1 MLVIDMACECM
12 NNKKTTRSEEDK
24 KKLISRINRIK
35 GQLDGINKMVEDD
48 RYSELLGTKELVKS
62 KAYIQVKETKGSIGG
77 ITYDETEHSVTI
89 NNEDFSMGYGS
100 GVFELYPTKNIY
112 QFMNFLFILD

>member
-12 NNKKTTRSEEDK
+12 NNRKTTKSEEDK

-48 RYSELLGTKELVKS
+48 RYCADILIQLSAADKAIKS
-62 KAYIQVKETKGSIGG
+62 LA
-77 ITYDETEHSVTI
+77 SV
-89 NNEDFSMGYGS
+89 
-100 GVFELYPTKNIY
+100 
-112 QFMNFLFILD
+112 ILDNHMHSCVLDGIKEGDLTKIDEIVDLFRRFS